1 MHVEQHAELAS
12 DLVETRMQRGC
23 NIPGKRTSSSPFRMS
38 RSLLGCLACVS
49 CHVDEPG
56 GINVFDVDPKP
67 IAIASVTMTSE
78 PSWLMD

>member
-1 MHVEQHAELAS
+1 
-12 DLVETRMQRGC
+12 
-23 NIPGKRTSSSPFRMS
+23 MS